1 VKTELTIEVE
11 PDFAVSWATNIDTL
25 VEHDVQVAV
34 IATWRMAQRAKF
46 DQWGQVS
53 YEKWP
58 TLVDYTVD
66 TVFVDGKKVS
76 WISLQKVSWIS
87 LHRDIRDTIT
97 NSLGMFNAI
106 ERKGAK

>member
-1 VKTELTIEVE
+1 MTTELTIEVE
-11 PDFAVSWATNIDTL
+11 PDFLVAWSTDIYTL
-25 VEHDVQVAV
+25 VEHEVTVAV
-34 IATWRMAQRAKF
+34 TAKWRMAQRAKF

-76 WISLQKVSWIS
+76 WISL
-87 LHRDIRDTIT
+87 HRDIRDTIT

>member
-1 VKTELTIEVE
+1 MKTELTIDVE

-25 VEHDVQVAV
+25 VEHEVQVAV

-46 DQWGQVS
+46 NQWGQVS

-66 TVFVDGKKVS
+66 KVFVDGKKVA
-76 WISLQKVSWIS
+76 WIS
-87 LHRDIRDTIT
+87 LHRDIQDTIT
-97 NSLGMFNAI
+97 NSLGLFNAI
-106 ERKGAK
+106 ERRGAR